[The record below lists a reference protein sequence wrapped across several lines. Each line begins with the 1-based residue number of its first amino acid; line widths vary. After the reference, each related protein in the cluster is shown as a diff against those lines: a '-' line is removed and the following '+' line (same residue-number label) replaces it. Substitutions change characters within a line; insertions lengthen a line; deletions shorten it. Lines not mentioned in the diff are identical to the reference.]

1 MVGLGTPRGGGR
13 DGFVVAEVE
22 NEHVAPC
29 RRATFGSLLGITWR
43 DGPMY
48 GGVGA
53 RPVVETE

>member
-1 MVGLGTPRGGGR
+1 MAGLGTPQGGGR

-22 NEHVAPC
+22 NKHVTPC
-29 RRATFGSLLGITWR
+29 RRATFGSLLGIPRR
-43 DGPMY
+43 DGLMY